1 MSDEAQIEQQ
11 VQLFIAVKDKLAAK
25 IKSPC
30 PVEIQVAVF
39 TAVHNWQMNAAIDR
53 QQTARYAKKQQSDDE
68 PASTAQK
75 NYAYDLGIEY
85 PDDITKKKLS
95 ELIKAKVG

>member
-39 TAVHNWQMNAAIDR
+39 TAVHNWQMNAAISK
-53 QQTARYAKKQQSDDE
+53 QQDERYKKKQQSDDE
-68 PASTAQK
+68 PATARQK
-75 NYAYDLGIEY
+75 AYADDLEIEY
-85 PDDITKKKLS
+85 TENITKKELS
-95 ELIKAKVG
+95 RLINERAH

>member
-1 MSDEAQIEQQ
+1 MTDEAMTEQQ
-11 VQLFIAVKDKLAAK
+11 VNLFLMVKEKLAAR
-25 IKSPC
+25 IKTPC

-39 TAVHNWQMNAAIDR
+39 NAVHHWQITLHIDKTRETQYTSR
-53 QQTARYAKKQQSDDE
+53 QQQQDE

-85 PDDITKKKLS
+85 PEDITKKKLS

>member
-1 MSDEAQIEQQ
+1 VTDEAMTEQQ
-11 VQLFIAVKDKLAAK
+11 VNLFMMVKDKLAAR

-53 QQTARYAKKQQSDDE
+53 QQTARYEKKQQSDNE
-68 PASTAQK
+68 PPTAAQLR
-75 NYAYDLGIEY
+75 YAEDLYIEI
-85 PDDITKKKLS
+85 PANCTKKQLSKLIN
-95 ELIKAKVG
+95 ERAH

>member
-1 MSDEAQIEQQ
+1 MTDEAQTEQQ
-11 VQLFIAVKDKLAAK
+11 VNLFLMVKDRLAAR

-53 QQTARYAKKQQSDDE
+53 QQTERYAKKQQSAAE
-68 PASTAQK
+68 PATAKQK
-75 NYAYDLGIEY
+75 AYADDLEIEY
-85 PDDITKKKLS
+85 PENITKAELSKLIN
-95 ELIKAKVG
+95 ERAH

>member
-1 MSDEAQIEQQ
+1 MTDEAQTEQQ
-11 VQLFIAVKDKLAAK
+11 VNLFLMVKEKLAAR

-39 TAVHNWQMNAAIDR
+39 TAVHNWQMNAAISR
-53 QQTARYAKKQQSDDE
+53 QQDERYKKKQQSDDE
-68 PASTAQK
+68 PATVAQK

-85 PDDITKKKLS
+85 PENITKKELSKLIN
-95 ELIKAKVG
+95 ERAH

>member
-1 MSDEAQIEQQ
+1 VSDEAQIEQQ
-11 VQLFIAVKDKLAAK
+11 VNLFLAVKEKLAAK

-53 QQTARYAKKQQSDDE
+53 QQTERYAKKQAQQDE
-68 PASTAQK
+68 PATDKQK
-75 NYAYDLGIEY
+75 AYAEDLHIEF
-85 PDDITKKKLS
+85 PENITKKELSKLIN
-95 ELIKAKVG
+95 ERAR

>member
-11 VQLFIAVKDKLAAK
+11 VQLFIAVKEKLAAK

-39 TAVHNWQMNAAIDR
+39 TAVHNWQMNAVIDR
-53 QQTARYAKKQQSDDE
+53 QQTERYAKKQQSAAE
-68 PASTAQK
+68 PATAKQK
-75 NYAYDLGIEY
+75 AYADDLDIEY
-85 PDDITKKKLS
+85 PENITKAELSKLIN
-95 ELIKAKVG
+95 ERAH

>member
-1 MSDEAQIEQQ
+1 MSEEAQIEQQ
-11 VQLFIAVKDKLAAK
+11 VNLFLMVKEKLAAK

-30 PVEIQVAVF
+30 AVEIQVAVF
-39 TAVHNWQMNAAIDR
+39 TAVHNWEMNAAIDR

-68 PASTAQK
+68 PATTAQK

-85 PDDITKKKLS
+85 AENITKKELS
-95 ELIKAKVG
+95 KRINERAH

>member
-11 VQLFIAVKDKLAAK
+11 VNLFLAVKEKLAAK

-39 TAVHNWQMNAAIDR
+39 TAIHNWQMNAAIDR
-53 QQTARYAKKQQSDDE
+53 QQTARYAQRQQQQDE
-68 PASTAQK
+68 PATDKQK
-75 NYAYDLGIEY
+75 AYADDLEIEY
-85 PDDITKKKLS
+85 AANITKKELSKLIN
-95 ELIKAKVG
+95 ERAH